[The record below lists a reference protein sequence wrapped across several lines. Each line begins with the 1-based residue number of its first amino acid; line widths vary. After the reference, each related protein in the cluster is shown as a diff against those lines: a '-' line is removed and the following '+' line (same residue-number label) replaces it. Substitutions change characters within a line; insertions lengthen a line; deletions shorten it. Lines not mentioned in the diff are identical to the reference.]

1 MQVRAI
7 EFQENFARVP
17 VEGAR
22 QQSLM
27 QRGPDMAQQQAAQVG
42 ADEQALNLSRARPTP
57 QAEGNI
63 VDPEARGFVERQPR
77 GPLRN
82 RASRAPEGSREAH
95 RGRDGISGTRID
107 VVA

>member
-27 QRGPDMAQQQAAQVG
+27 LREPEMAQQQAAQVG
-42 ADEQALNLSRARPTP
+42 VDEQALNLSRPRPTP
-57 QAEGNI
+57 ETEGHI
-63 VDPEARGFVERQPR
+63 VDPEARGFMAWQPR
-77 GPLRN
+77 GTLRS
-82 RASRAPEGSREAH
+82 RASKAPEGQRDAH
-95 RGRDGISGTRID
+95 RGRDGVSGTRID